1 MLKGNSVDLRRPRIH
16 RKDTLYPLHN
26 AYVGLLQL
34 SYGRCYP
41 IFTPPAVAEPRSVLM
56 MSFTMTRPFPQPGSF
71 LSSMDFILVPRRL
84 ARRFRLRHSPLREAC
99 LYYLRS
105 AIRSAI
111 ALFLVSTLLVDYHP
125 IGGHHSSAD
134 VRPPRVCPFE
144 VRLRDLR
151 PRTLAG

>member
-1 MLKGNSVDLRRPRIH
+1 MLKGNSVDLRRPRNH

-105 AIRSAI
+105 AMRSAI
-111 ALFLVSTLLVDYHP
+111 ALFLVSTRSLLITIP
-125 IGGHHSSAD
+125 SA
-134 VRPPRVCPFE
+134 VITALLMF
-144 VRLRDLR
+144 VRLGSVPSKCGYVTFGLV
-151 PRTLAG
+151 L